1 MSSDH
6 YFSETPDS
14 EFKPKEISVEID
26 GRKVNVTTSGGIFSP
41 DRIDQGTAVLL
52 DHLDELAPS
61 GEILDIGCGWGP
73 ISLAIATRS
82 PKANVW
88 AIDVNN
94 RSLELTAKNAK
105 SLGLGNVKTAR
116 PDEVPAGIEFAAIW
130 SNPPIRVGKNELH
143 QILLTWLPRLTI
155 GGEAFLVVQKNL
167 GSDSLQRWLEGEFT
181 KTHSVLRLATAKGYR
196 VLRIRRKL

>member
-52 DHLDELAPS
+52 DHLDEVAPS

-73 ISLAIATRS
+73 ISLSIASRS

-94 RSLELTAKNAK
+94 RSLELTAKNAAA
-105 SLGLGNVKTAR
+105 LGLTNIKTAR
-116 PDEVPAGIEFAAIW
+116 PDEVPAEIEFAAIW
-130 SNPPIRVGKNELH
+130 SNPPIRVGKGELH
-143 QILLTWLPRLTI
+143 EILHTWLPRLSI

-167 GSDSLQRWLEGEFT
+167 GSDSLQRWIEGEFSGS
-181 KTHSVLRLATAKGYR
+181 HSVVRFATAKGYR
-196 VLRIRRKL
+196 VLKVKRKV

>member
-52 DHLDELAPS
+52 EHLDELAPS

-73 ISLAIATRS
+73 ISLAIAARS

-105 SLGLGNVKTAR
+105 ALGLENVKTAR
-116 PDEVPAGIEFAAIW
+116 PDEVPAGLEFAAIW

-143 QILLTWLPRLTI
+143 GILLAWLPTLTI

-167 GSDSLQRWLEGEFT
+167 GSDSLQRWIESEFAG
-181 KTHSVLRLATAKGYR
+181 THSVVRFATAKGYR
-196 VLRIRRKL
+196 VLRVKRKL